1 VLVVFVTATMR
12 SGHMATSVPPLYN
25 YTIQELCDLF
35 PEEESDDVATLVS
48 DEAAAQLCVVVRRSS
63 V

>member
-1 VLVVFVTATMR
+1 
-12 SGHMATSVPPLYN
+12 MATSVPPLYN